1 MALFQFFLENSSK
14 LSPEYPVSITF
25 QRNQNFSELT
35 PTEQISRQ
43 HFSMPISEGNTLFL
57 KTEEFNVYSEEHI
70 SFTL

>member
-1 MALFQFFLENSSK
+1 MALFQYFLENSSK
-14 LSPEYPVSITF
+14 RSPEYPVSITF

-35 PTEQISRQ
+35 PTEQKSRQ

-70 SFTL
+70 FFTL